1 MSDKVKS
8 RFAAISFS
16 PVQNASS
23 RLTLVLCPAMTI
35 ERLTTGDFI
44 GFSCLDTVLVE
55 LAVKLRPCSLGERA
69 ISLRHAVRNSR
80 LGGAFFVT
88 PSIDPFP
95 GRAEVDDISHAR
107 PQCPLT
113 SGTPA
118 RFPMGYSV
126 GPSPP
131 TCSRSHNS
139 NDLRYGTESPPQHNP
154 QNKPLCE

>member
-1 MSDKVKS
+1 MSDNVKS

-23 RLTLVLCPAMTI
+23 KLTLVLCPAMTI

-55 LAVKLRPCSLGERA
+55 LAAKLRPCSLGERA
-69 ISLRHAVRNSR
+69 ISLRHAVRNAR

-113 SGTPA
+113 SRPQPDSRWVIQLA
-118 RFPMGYSV
+118 RA
-126 GPSPP
+126 PP

-139 NDLRYGTESPPQHNP
+139 NDPRYGTESPPQ
-154 QNKPLCE
+154 